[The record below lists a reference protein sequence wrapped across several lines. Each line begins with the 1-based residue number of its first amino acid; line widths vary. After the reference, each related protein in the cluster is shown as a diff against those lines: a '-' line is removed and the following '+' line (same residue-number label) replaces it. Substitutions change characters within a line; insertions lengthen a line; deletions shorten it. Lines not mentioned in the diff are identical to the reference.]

1 MNSTAALPSRA
12 TSWVFFMLIWAP
24 MVWWL
29 AGCGPVSLAGQ
40 QVINVLCK
48 GDAELQPIVVPI
60 IIFAS
65 PLAGPAAPVISGVGG
80 LDQAVFHPLIV
91 KACAD
96 YNEKPAAIVAS
107 APAGAKV
114 AEAVTMKP

>member
-1 MNSTAALPSRA
+1 MSSTDTRPSRG
-12 TSWVFFMLIWAP
+12 TSWMFFVLIWAP
-24 MVWWL
+24 MIWWL
-29 AGCGPVSLAGQ
+29 VGCGPVSPETR

-48 GDAELQPIVVPI
+48 GDAIAQPIVVPI

-65 PLAGPAAPVISGVGG
+65 PLAGPVAPVISGVGG

-114 AEAVTMKP
+114 AEAVTLTP